1 MSRVLTGDAAL
12 RREERLQKREDRL
25 TDKTSDL
32 RAQIASLT
40 AENEK
45 LSEALR
51 GVEPYLDAIVCYA
64 STMGEHEG
72 NRIAAAARAA
82 LQPKEGS

>member
-1 MSRVLTGDAAL
+1 MTSATELTEAD
-12 RREERLQKREDRL
+12 REAIREARDKSPANLQ
-25 TDKTSDL
+25 
-32 RAQIASLT
+32 AQIATLT
-40 AENEK
+40 AENER
-45 LSEALR
+45 LREALR

-82 LQPKEGS
+82 LQPKENK